1 MNLETMRM
9 VVTTD
14 MPYDTGFMFMAGA
27 KFFENEHF
35 LLCKYDT
42 ERVPYIIYNEEGT
55 IFSTKNQY
63 FIRRKTMG
71 DLMRHESYAE
81 NGQQAP
87 LLKLEERAKRKGSV
101 NMISQGAM
109 EKIRSD
115 TDASNI

>member
-1 MNLETMRM
+1 MNLATMRM
-9 VVTTD
+9 VVTSN
-14 MPYDTGFMFMAGA
+14 MPYDSGFMFTAGA

-35 LLCKYDT
+35 MLCKYDT

-63 FIRRKTMG
+63 FIRKQTMG
-71 DLMRHESYAE
+71 DLMRHESYNEA
-81 NGQQAP
+81 GMQANEA
-87 LLKLEERAKRKGSV
+87 KLDKAVKRKGSLS
-101 NMISQGAM
+101 MISQGAM